1 MEKPPRP
8 TLFDFHGV
16 YMTKYFTAN
25 WDNVQ
30 NFKARPDDIVIATY
44 PKAGGYIHSHFC
56 SIWWLL
62 WLVVCV
68 FLAEKYSFISG
79 TTWVS
84 CILDLLYFGQTSPER
99 QTSIPI
105 HERVP
110 FLEVYIPEGTS
121 GWTGDITATLPR
133 LHSTVLCVNSYSS
146 SVTCIAPI

>member
-1 MEKPPRP
+1 MEKPPKP

-44 PKAGGYIHSHFC
+44 PKAGGYICSHFPLFDDFFKRLRVYFW
-56 SIWWLL
+56 S
-62 WLVVCV
+62 
-68 FLAEKYSFISG
+68 EKKKPNSLISG

-84 CILDLLYFGQTSPER
+84 CILDLLHFGQASPER

-105 HERVP
+105 HKRVP
-110 FLEVYIPEGTS
+110 FLDVYIPNGPS
-121 GWTGDITATLPR
+121 AYTGYFAATLPR
-133 LHSTVLCVNSYSS
+133 LRSTVLGMISHL
-146 SVTCIAPI
+146 